1 MPEQSQDVSTRKFL
15 ANVTSL
21 SSIYVS
27 LLTTVKGIFEV
38 KATAGDTHLS
48 GEDFDYRLV
57 NHFVQKFKRK
67 NKKGLLSFFSI
78 FLQININTI
87 F

>member
-67 NKKGLLSFFSI
+67 NKVC
-78 FLQININTI
+78 FLFLVFLEININTI
-87 F
+87 V